1 MRINSSF
8 FKSFDNEG
16 HVFKKKTESA
26 SHGGKSDLT
35 LKKKKQTKLRLEKL
49 IQKCDCYQ
57 LISL

>member
-16 HVFKKKTESA
+16 HVFKKKRESA

-35 LKKKKQTKLRLEKL
+35 LKKKKNQTQTRKVNPEM
-49 IQKCDCYQ
+49 
-57 LISL
+57 